1 MSEIDGSPA
10 IPPATGEEEGPG
22 PGVHPPRQERSR
34 RTLERIAAA
43 ARDLIA
49 EDGVRGTTVQRI
61 VDRADSSVGSFY
73 ARFDSRDDLLRYLEE
88 RAWRTARERWDEAVA
103 AGAWKGLSLRKVLEG
118 VVSLLVRLYR
128 EDAKVGRAL
137 GRNAGEPSPREETF
151 HEGVIETLGELVRA
165 RAGEISHPDPASA
178 VEFGYRWILGGIREL
193 GDRHDDDTLAREIAR
208 GWRAYL
214 GGPVDAPGEDLPGN
228 VDFFDP
234 WS

>member
-1 MSEIDGSPA
+1 M
-10 IPPATGEEEGPG
+10 
-22 PGVHPPRQERSR
+22 HPPRQERSR
-34 RTLERIAAA
+34 RTLERIARA
-43 ARDLIA
+43 ARELIA
-49 EDGVRGTTVQRI
+49 EHGVQGTTVQRI
-61 VDRADSSVGSFY
+61 VDRAESSVGSFY

-88 RAWRTARERWDEAVA
+88 RVWRTARERWDEAVA
-103 AGAWKGLSLRKVLEG
+103 AETWKGLSLWKVLEG

-128 EDAKVGRAL
+128 EDARVGRAL
-137 GRNAGEPSPREETF
+137 GRNAGAPSPREETF

-178 VEFGYRWILGGIREL
+178 MEFGYRWVLGGIREL
-193 GDRHDDDTLAREIAR
+193 GHRRDDDTLAREIAR

-214 GGPVDAPGEDLPGN
+214 GNPVDASGKDSPGD